1 MSLMRRVFA
10 ERRRVVLPMV
20 LALLANLGVLGVIVL
35 PLKRAVVL
43 AQDDSLQQRANL
55 ANARREDMQAKA
67 ARTGKERA
75 DTELAK
81 FYAEILPT
89 SFGGA
94 IDILDHWLGDA
105 AEEVQLHF
113 RSGQWDT
120 EDVRDSSLT
129 KVTGKVT
136 LTGDYSNIRKFLYNL
151 ETATEFVIVESV
163 ELSQSNVNQANSAL
177 EVALSVATYYVSPT
191 AKTPAAAATKTPA
204 RAGGK

>member
-1 MSLMRRVFA
+1 MSLWRRVFT
-10 ERRRVVLPMV
+10 ERRGVVLPV
-20 LALLANLGVLGVIVL
+20 VVALLAMIGVLVLGVL
-35 PLKRAVVL
+35 PLKRAVVS
-43 AQDDSLQQRANL
+43 AQENALEERANL
-55 ANARREDMQAKA
+55 ANARKEDMQAKA

-89 SFGGA
+89 SYGGA

-105 AEEVQLHF
+105 AEEVQLRF

-136 LTGDYSNIRKFLYNL
+136 LTGDYNNIRKFLYNL

-177 EVALSVATYYVSPT
+177 EVAMSVATYYVSP
-191 AKTPAAAATKTPA
+191 ASKAAASKASATK
-204 RAGGK
+204 AGGK

>member
-1 MSLMRRVFA
+1 MSLWRRVFT
-10 ERRRVVLPMV
+10 ERRRVVLPV
-20 LALLANLGVLGVIVL
+20 LVALLASIAVLVLGVL
-35 PLKRAVVL
+35 PLKRAVVS
-43 AQDDSLQQRANL
+43 AQDNSLQQFASL
-55 ANARREDMQAKA
+55 ANARKEDMQAKA

-75 DTELAK
+75 DTELEK
-81 FYAEILPT
+81 FYAEILPR
-89 SFGGA
+89 SYAGA

-105 AEEVQLHF
+105 AEEVQLRF

-136 LTGDYSNIRKFLYNL
+136 LTGEYNNIRKFLYNL

-177 EVALSVATYYVSPT
+177 EVALAVATYYVSP
-191 AKTPAAAATKTPA
+191 ATKTPPTK
-204 RAGGK
+204 AGGK